1 VFFCFFII
9 VLDGIYIYKHSMY
22 IVAVPRKVGEM
33 LFPGYFTVHSDGV
46 EWLLCMLIWST
57 AFKLRLLHRLG
68 PVA

>member
-1 VFFCFFII
+1 
-9 VLDGIYIYKHSMY
+9 MY